1 MEFPWWLSGLR
12 TRHGIQ
18 EDAGSILGLAQC
30 VEELAMP
37 CPVSCRCSS
46 DRTPSLGT
54 SYAAGVAVKREKK
67 SNMFASL
74 PTSLTAIV
82 LVQVQIVDFCLG
94 LLLALL
100 PSGLDQRLSLTAF
113 WQQASLVTSYSGC
126 VPEFSSW
133 TWNQHFP

>member
-1 MEFPWWLSGLR
+1 MDSPRVPIVAQHVKNPS
-12 TRHGIQ
+12 GIQ

-30 VEELAMP
+30 VKELAMP
-37 CPVSCRCSS
+37 CPVSCSS

-67 SNMFASL
+67 SSMFASL

-100 PSGLDQRLSLTAF
+100 PSGHDQRLSLTAF
-113 WQQASLVTSYSGC
+113 W
-126 VPEFSSW
+126 
-133 TWNQHFP
+133 